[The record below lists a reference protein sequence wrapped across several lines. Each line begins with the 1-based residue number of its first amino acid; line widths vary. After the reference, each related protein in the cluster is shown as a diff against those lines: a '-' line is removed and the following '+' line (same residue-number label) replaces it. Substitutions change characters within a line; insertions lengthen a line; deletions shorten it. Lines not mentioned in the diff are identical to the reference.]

1 MAKRKKPISIF
12 NLPKEEVMKASSDI
26 INNTQKEPTEAPR
39 AKQIEKEPT
48 PSPQPKKPVETPKK
62 PQRKRK
68 AAKTTPTGKRK
79 FLYVDEVHH
88 QSAKINAAMKGMK
101 LQDYIAWLIINDSK

>member
-26 INNTQKEPTEAPR
+26 ISNTQKEPAEAPR
-39 AKQIEKEPT
+39 ANEAKKEPKPKPARKKPT
-48 PSPQPKKPVETPKK
+48 PKPKKPSRV
-62 PQRKRK
+62 
-68 AAKTTPTGKRK
+68 KTIRDLEPTGKRK

-101 LQDYIAWLIINDSK
+101 LQDYIAWLIINDTK